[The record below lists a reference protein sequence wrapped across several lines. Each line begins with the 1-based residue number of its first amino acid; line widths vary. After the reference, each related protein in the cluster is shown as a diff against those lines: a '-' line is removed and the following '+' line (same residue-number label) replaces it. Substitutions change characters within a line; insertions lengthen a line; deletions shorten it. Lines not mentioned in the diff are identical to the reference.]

1 MNAEIGVV
9 ALEPLHCLAV
19 GGKAVLDEQV
29 LTNAHDV
36 SCVPHGLNF
45 GGHEVLVSGTNEAL
59 LDGDALIV
67 VVVLVGLV
75 GQTRTGSLGPQELGV
90 FLEVLVHER
99 PVGQVLEV
107 AATEGV
113 CRGDDFVTHREQD
126 VTRRH
131 LGEAG
136 LGAEVGSLDLLV
148 PLQRSRAVNLDAEA
162 FEDLDV
168 VVKLLVSCLNGGGG
182 TGSPHAAHLGVNR
195 NLLGG
200 CGLFGRNYG
209 EVCTTN
215 DNVLQRI
222 EIIPGIDDLRHFVS
236 LPCECVVSISPNFFE
251 GWRRKPLS
259 KQLPTKVGDLQVG
272 GFSRPSSVP
281 RRSLVPEGT
290 VALGSASPSGGVWS
304 VRGKRKC
311 Y

>member
-1 MNAEIGVV
+1 M
-9 ALEPLHCLAV
+9 
-19 GGKAVLDEQV
+19 
-29 LTNAHDV
+29 
-36 SCVPHGLNF
+36 
-45 GGHEVLVSGTNEAL
+45 
-59 LDGDALIV
+59 
-67 VVVLVGLV
+67 LVGLV

-168 VVKLLVSCLNGGGG
+168 VVELLVSCFNGCGR

-195 NLLGG
+195 NLFGG

-209 EVCTTN
+209 EVCTAN

-222 EIIPGIDDLRHFVS
+222 EIIPGIDDLRH
-236 LPCECVVSISPNFFE
+236 CVH
-251 GWRRKPLS
+251 
-259 KQLPTKVGDLQVG
+259 
-272 GFSRPSSVP
+272 
-281 RRSLVPEGT
+281 SLVSVLLIYPQISLRDGGENRSRNSCQPRLAISKWAGFPALLRFPEEAWFPW
-290 VALGSASPSGGVWS
+290 ALWPLGPLPPREVCGA
-304 VRGKRKC
+304 
-311 Y
+311 